1 MPSAAR
7 EQELLDRMW
16 ERVAPLLPPRPPQPK
31 GGRPWAD
38 DKACFAGIVYV
49 LRNGVR
55 WNDLP
60 RCFPSDT
67 TCWRRQ
73 DAWTRAGVWDA
84 VHRVILEELAAAGL
98 LDTSEVYADATFAE
112 DRKGGSAPAAPGA
125 ASG

>member
-38 DKACFAGIVYV
+38 DKTCFAGIVYV
-49 LRNGVR
+49 LRNGIR

-73 DAWTRAGVWDA
+73 DAWARAGVWEQ
-84 VHRVILEELAAAGL
+84 VHRVILEELAAAGK
-98 LDTSEVYADATFAE
+98 LDTSELFADATFAE
-112 DRKGGSAPAAPGA
+112 DRKGGRAPAAPGA
-125 ASG
+125 GSG

>member
-1 MPSAAR
+1 MPSQRR

-16 ERVAPLLPPRPPQPK
+16 ARVAPLLPVRVANPK

-49 LRNGVR
+49 LRNGIR

-60 RCFPSDT
+60 ADFPSDT

-73 DAWTRAGVWDA
+73 DEWTQAGVWDA
-84 VHRVILEELAAAGL
+84 VHRIILEELAAVGE

-112 DRKGGSAPAAPGA
+112 SRQGGRARAARAAVSA
-125 ASG
+125 

>member
-7 EQELLDRMW
+7 ERIQLDRMW
-16 ERVAPLLPPRPPQPK
+16 ARVHPLLPRRVPGPK
-31 GGRPWAD
+31 GGRPPAD
-38 DKACFAGIVYV
+38 DRACFAGIVYV

-73 DAWTRAGVWDA
+73 DAWSRAGVWDA
-84 VHRVILEELAAAGL
+84 VHAVILGELDAAGRL
-98 LDTSEVYADATFAE
+98 GTSELYADATFAE
-112 DRKGGSAPAAPGA
+112 DRKGGSARAARAA